1 MLKTGVL
8 FRASYTAALYSLYI
22 HISVAV
28 GEILQWREGGRRT
41 DGSVFLGPSL
51 RRWDQEELPSE
62 VTAAFQWGKKTQSW
76 GLRKVTSSPLDV
88 AHPNRPARIGA
99 GSSGCSGQYP

>member
-1 MLKTGVL
+1 ML

-28 GEILQWREGGRRT
+28 GEILQWREGGREGGRRT

-51 RRWDQEELPSE
+51 RRRWDQEELLSE
-62 VTAAFQWGKKTQSW
+62 VTAAFQWGEKTQSW
-76 GLRKVTSSPLDV
+76 GLGKVTSSPLDV

-99 GSSGCSGQYP
+99 GSSGCSEQHP